1 LTECIL
7 EFDLPLGVLWAHSER
22 EGLLLSHI
30 FGLPGVDFVPQLS
43 VPRLI
48 VGHHQHLSVSE
59 ELAELIRLVSIDA
72 EHCLVSVSQ
81 QTLDT

>member
-1 LTECIL
+1 LTECVL
-7 EFDLPLGVLWAHSER
+7 EFELPLGVLRAHSEC

-30 FGLPGVDFVPQLS
+30 FRLAGVHLVAQLS

-81 QTLDT
+81 QTLDA